1 MIKINN
7 NEREILERYFNI
19 YENDEY
25 IELEMRT
32 NKGVDMFIYI
42 EQDKFE
48 NVLSGIKE
56 YIDDFDID
64 GEIDIHRLDIRYK
77 NNFTIEES
85 LEDFKNYIETLKSI
99 CKELESLEV

>member
-7 NEREILERYFNI
+7 NEREILEKYFNI
-19 YENDEY
+19 CENDEY
-25 IELEMRT
+25 IELEMWT
-32 NKGVDMFIYI
+32 NRGVDMFIYI

-48 NVLSGIKE
+48 NVLSCIKE

-64 GEIDIHRLDIRYK
+64 GEIDIHRLDINYK
-77 NNFTIEES
+77 NNFTIKES
-85 LEDFKNYIETLKSI
+85 LEDFELYIETLKSI

>member
-1 MIKINN
+1 MIKISDS
-7 NEREILERYFNI
+7 EREILERYFNI

-25 IELEMRT
+25 IELEMWT

-48 NVLSGIKE
+48 SVLEGIE
-56 YIDDFDID
+56 TYINDFDID
-64 GEIDIHRLDIRYK
+64 DVIDTYRQGKDYRET
-77 NNFTIEES
+77 FTIKES
-85 LEDFKNYIETLKSI
+85 LKDFELYIETLKDI

>member
-7 NEREILERYFNI
+7 NERYILERYFNI
-19 YENDEY
+19 CENDEY
-25 IELEMRT
+25 IELEMWT
-32 NKGVDMFIYI
+32 NKGVDMLIYI

-48 NVLSGIKE
+48 SVLSGIKE

-64 GEIDIHRLDIRYK
+64 EEIDIHRLDENYK
-77 NNFTIEES
+77 SNFTIKES
-85 LEDFKNYIETLKSI
+85 LEDFELYIKTLKSI